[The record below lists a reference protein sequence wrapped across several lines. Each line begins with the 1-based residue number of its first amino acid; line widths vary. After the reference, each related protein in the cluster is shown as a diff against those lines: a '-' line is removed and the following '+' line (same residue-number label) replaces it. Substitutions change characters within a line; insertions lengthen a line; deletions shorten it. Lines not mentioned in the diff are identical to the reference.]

1 MAGHNKK
8 SLKLNMGLNAIKG
21 LMSIIFPLISFPYIS
36 RVLEV
41 ENIGKFNFANSIISY
56 FVLFAGLGISTYAIR
71 EGARLRE
78 NHSSFKQFA
87 NEMFSINIA
96 STALSYI
103 VLITLLFGV
112 SRFQEYKSLLIILSL
127 QIIFKT
133 IGVEWIYSIY
143 EDYAYITI
151 RSIVFQILSLGLMFL
166 LVHNESDL
174 NIYAAITV
182 LSSVGSNVVNFF
194 YARRYCEVTWTR
206 NIQWRKHTKPIMVLF
221 AMSVTVTIY
230 VISDTTI
237 LGFIS
242 GDYNVGIYSVS
253 TKVYSIIKTVLASVL
268 VVSIPR
274 LSAILGNND
283 TEEFNFVAT
292 DIYET
297 LLTVLLPTVTGII
310 ILREQIVLL
319 ISDRT
324 YLGATTSLALLSV
337 ALIFCLGAWFWG
349 QCILVPME
357 KENVVFKATF
367 ISALLNI
374 VLNFILIP
382 KWAENAAAF
391 TTILAE
397 GLAFFWCMFE
407 GRKYVHIKDIGKTT
421 LKIVIGC
428 AAILLCSLLLKPWE
442 DNTILYTLLTVGIS
456 IIVYF
461 SIQIIVKNPATDKII
476 RGLTRKMN
484 LIYKKNK

>member
-1 MAGHNKK
+1 MTGHNKK

-36 RVLEV
+36 RVLGV
-41 ENIGKFNFANSIISY
+41 ENIGKFNFTNSIISY
-56 FVLFAGLGISTYAIR
+56 FVLFASLGISTYAIR
-71 EGARLRE
+71 EGARLRDNQSAFRE
-78 NHSSFKQFA
+78 FA
-87 NEMFSINIA
+87 NEIFSINFA
-96 STALSYI
+96 STTLSYL
-103 VLITLLFGV
+103 VLISLLLGSV
-112 SRFQEYKSLLIILSL
+112 KFQEYKSLLIILSL
-127 QIIFKT
+127 QVVFQT

-143 EDYAYITI
+143 EDYAYITL
-151 RSIVFQILSLGLMFL
+151 RSVAFQIVSLVLMFL
-166 LVHNESDL
+166 FVHSESDL
-174 NIYAAITV
+174 NIYAMITAF
-182 LSSVGSNVVNFF
+182 SNVGSNAINFF
-194 YARRYCEVTWTR
+194 YAKRYCKVTLTR
-206 NIQWRKHTKPIMVLF
+206 NIPWRKHIKPIIVLF

-237 LGFIS
+237 LGLIS

-253 TKVYSIIKTVLASVL
+253 AKVYSIIKTVLASVL

-274 LSAILGNND
+274 LSAILGKND
-283 TEEFNFVAT
+283 TDEFNFVAT
-292 DIYET
+292 DIYEN
-297 LLTVLLPTVTGII
+297 LLTIVLPTVTGII

-324 YLGATTSLALLSV
+324 YLGATTSLALLSI

-349 QCILVPME
+349 QCILVPMK
-357 KENVVFKATF
+357 KEQVVFKATF
-367 ISALLNI
+367 FSALLNI

-397 GLAFFWCMFE
+397 GLAFFWCMYE
-407 GRKYVHIKDIGKTT
+407 GRKYVK
-421 LKIVIGC
+421 LKGIEMTMVKIIIGC
-428 AAILLCSLLLKPWE
+428 SAILMCSILLKPWE
-442 DNTILYTLLTVGIS
+442 NNVILYTFLTVVIS

-461 SIQIIVKNPATDKII
+461 SIQIILKNPATDKII
-476 RGLTRKMN
+476 RGLMRKMN